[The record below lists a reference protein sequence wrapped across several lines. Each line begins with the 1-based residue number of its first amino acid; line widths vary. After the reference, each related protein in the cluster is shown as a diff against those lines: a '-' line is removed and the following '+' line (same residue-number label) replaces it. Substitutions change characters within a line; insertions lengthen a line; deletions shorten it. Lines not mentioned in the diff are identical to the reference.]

1 MIIKGDMDMDV
12 DGKNDSARSDMKR
25 RSWLLPVA
33 VPAVL
38 LLTIIVALFINNS
51 LTTRYEVEHAER
63 VLRDSA
69 AEQASTLDT
78 FFEAQYQTL
87 ELVAANIAAK
97 EENQSIESIRHSIV
111 ILAKNTS
118 FQSVC
123 YIKQDGTAYSH
134 DGKRTNVSGRM
145 YFAQAMDGTR
155 AIEKIESSMLNGNP
169 MFILAV
175 PVLKDGRAAGLIMGS
190 YTEEKLREL
199 ITPRAYGGEAD
210 SIICNSDGV
219 FVINTNNSTLRLSK
233 DNIFSSLSSSA
244 KFSEGHSIEDVRK
257 DISEGRGGTSA
268 FVFGGRERYVTYMPL
283 NIHPASG
290 GQWYM
295 FNILPG
301 DVLEADTALP
311 KWTSLVLFFFVMLVS
326 SVTLLLIILR
336 ERQNARLVAADREQL
351 RISEEQFR
359 IAATQGERHVARYD
373 IKSGVYYCADN
384 GLFSRS
390 FGKEV
395 KNAPQC
401 FIDAGIIDADS
412 ADDLINYFDNIRR
425 GENGGVSFA
434 VRSKDGEALWYRTEA
449 TIIFD
454 AAGKP
459 DQAILV
465 FYDITEQREK
475 EAAYKKWQQSLQE
488 RAPES
493 YALYRCN
500 VSKAAPF
507 SVVNGSLLKI
517 GFDKD
522 IGAFNEQIRAY
533 AGHCVFADD
542 RDSFTRFLD
551 SDALLAKYRGGVR
564 SDSMEFRD
572 IFAEED
578 IRWIRVTVELV
589 QYLNSDDIEAFLM
602 FEDIDESKK
611 ADLLTK
617 ELAESDPLTGVLNRT
632 VFAARCEEALAEM
645 KEGTQHALIML
656 DVDGFKLLN
665 DTFGHSAGDQNLVD
679 TANAL
684 RSILRRGDLLG
695 RLGGDEFMIF
705 LKDIPYDAVIEK
717 KARQICALLRK
728 SYSIEV
734 QVSASIGIAVC
745 PRDGGDYDTLYRN
758 ADSALYQ
765 AKEGGRDKFV
775 FFSREMAGEYR
786 AEDGGDTSSHG
797 GQPLAS
803 AAKHRM
809 LVVDDDKMTCQLLA
823 ALFKDKY
830 TVDTVNDG
838 RMALIRMRRY
848 GVGISVV
855 LLDLLMPGLD
865 GFAILEKMR
874 ESAEMRT
881 IPVVVVSSAGDPEVS
896 LRAIQSGASDFVT
909 KPIDPNIIR
918 TRVESAVSKAENERL
933 RAQNSYLQ
941 LQSGEEAKYRTVI
954 ESTGTIVIEYDW
966 VNNVFFYD
974 PSISRYIFGAYDG
987 RRLWQIMLSDRVA
1000 ASMDVKAM
1008 QEFVHELANDRER
1021 SGGTMLIQLKAASGD
1036 IHWFRLNVFKKEDEY
1051 KLTEKLILTFNDVN
1065 EEVLADNKLRFQAE
1079 RDELTGLYNRRT
1091 FLAKA
1096 EEMMRSRP
1104 AGYYFMSVI
1113 DIDGFKTINDRFGHA
1128 EGDSML
1134 RYMADRLQS
1143 IADNVSGLCGRLGGD
1158 VFVTLCP
1165 HNQSLLKISEYQPKA
1180 LLAGYPL
1187 GLELTCSA
1195 GHYLVDDPDITMDNM
1210 LDRASLAK
1218 RSVKGSYSSKQA
1230 WYDERMR
1237 EQVLFE
1243 QEIIDS
1249 METALEAGEFELRLQ
1264 PQYDQTSGRMIGA
1277 EALARW
1283 RHNGAVL
1290 PPDRFIPLFE
1300 KNGFITRLDEY
1311 VWEQTCAL
1319 LRRWLDEGRVV
1330 VPVSVNLSRVDL
1342 YNPKL
1347 RGILNGLIEKYRLS
1361 ITLLRLEIT
1370 ETACTQDSRQLTEVV
1385 DALRKDGFFIEM
1397 DDFGSG
1403 YSSFNMF
1410 KDIAVD
1416 MVKLDMKFLM
1426 TANNE
1431 NSGRSGL
1438 ILNSIVR
1445 LSRWLNIPVIAE
1457 GVETPR
1463 QADFLKTIGCSLAQG
1478 YLYARPMPVSEFE
1491 ELLTLDRTANL
1502 RTRAIVT
1509 SHFNNEEFWN
1519 IDSQATVIFNS
1530 FVGAACIVEYREGRA
1545 EVLRANDKYY
1555 AEVGVPRAILAGLG
1569 NNIMEAV
1576 LSEDLPVLKRAISIA
1591 IAMKGEAESTCETRW
1606 AMSKTGAKHVW
1617 LGTRMRVIAQ
1627 NHDCHVL
1634 YVTVENVTRRKEL
1647 EEELEAAREELR
1659 QARRL

>member
-1 MIIKGDMDMDV
+1 MNVDV
-12 DGKNDSARSDMKR
+12 KSDSARSDVKWH
-25 RSWLLPVA
+25 SWLLPVV
-33 VPAVL
+33 VPAIL

-51 LTTRYEVEHAER
+51 LTTRHEIEHAER

-69 AEQASTLDT
+69 AAQASTLDT
-78 FFEAQYQTL
+78 FFDAQYETL
-87 ELVAANIAAK
+87 EFVAANIAAS
-97 EENQSIESIRHSIV
+97 EENQSIDSVRHSLV

-118 FQSVC
+118 FQRVF
-123 YIKQDGTAYSH
+123 YIKPDGTAYSH
-134 DGKRTNVSGRM
+134 DGKMTNVSGRM
-145 YFAQAMDGTR
+145 YFAQAMEGTR

-175 PVLKDGRAAGLIMGS
+175 PVLKNGRAAGLIMGS
-190 YTEEKLREL
+190 YTEGKLREL

-210 SIICNSDGV
+210 SIICNSDGA
-219 FVINTNNSTLRLSK
+219 FVINTNSSNFRLSK

-257 DISEGRGGTSA
+257 DISEGTGGTSA

-290 GQWYM
+290 GQWYI

-301 DVLEADTALP
+301 DVLEADTTLP
-311 KWTSLVLFFFVMLVS
+311 KWTSLLLFFFVMFVS
-326 SVTLLLIILR
+326 SATLLLIILR
-336 ERQNARLVAADREQL
+336 ERQNARLAAADREQL

-384 GLFSRS
+384 GMFSHS

-395 KNAPQC
+395 KDVPQC
-401 FIDAGIIDADS
+401 FIDAGLIDADS
-412 ADDLINYFDNIRR
+412 ADDFINYFDNIRR

-434 VRSKDGEALWYRTEA
+434 ATSKDGGALWYHSEA
-449 TIIFD
+449 TIIND
-454 AAGKP
+454 AAGRP

-507 SVVNGSLLKI
+507 SVMNGSLLKI

-522 IGAFNEQIRAY
+522 IGTFNEQIRAY

-542 RDSFTRFLD
+542 RDSFKGFLD
-551 SDALLAKYRGGVR
+551 SDALLAKYHRGVR

-602 FEDIDESKK
+602 FEDIDENKK
-611 ADLLTK
+611 AELLTK

-632 VFAARCEEALAEM
+632 VFAARCEEALKEM
-645 KEGTQHALIML
+645 KEGTRHALIML

-679 TANAL
+679 AANAL

-717 KARQICALLRK
+717 KAQQICALLRK

-745 PRDGGDYDTLYRN
+745 PRDGGDYDTLYKN

-775 FFSREMAGEYR
+775 FFSREMAGEHR
-786 AEDGGDTSSHG
+786 AEDGGDTSVQG
-797 GQPLAS
+797 GLPLTS

-809 LVVDDDKMTCQLLA
+809 LVVDDDKMACQLLA
-823 ALFKDKY
+823 AIFKDKFI
-830 TVDTVNDG
+830 VDTVNDG

-848 GVGISVV
+848 GAGISVV

-881 IPVVVVSSAGDPEVS
+881 IPVVVVSSASDPEVS

-966 VNNVFFYD
+966 VNNVFSYD
-974 PSISRYIFGAYDG
+974 PSISEYISGTYDG

-1008 QEFVHELANDRER
+1008 QEFVHDLANDRDH
-1021 SGGTMLIQLKAASGD
+1021 SVGSMIVLLKAASGD
-1036 IHWFRLNVFKKEDEY
+1036 KHWFRLSVFKKEDEY
-1051 KLTEKLILTFNDVN
+1051 RLTKKLLLTFNDVN
-1065 EEVLADNKLRFQAE
+1065 EEVLVDNKLRFQAE
-1079 RDELTGLYNRRT
+1079 RDDLTGLYNRRT

-1096 EEMMRSRP
+1096 EEMMRSKP
-1104 AGYYFMSVI
+1104 AGYYFISVI

-1128 EGDSML
+1128 EGDRML
-1134 RYMADRLQS
+1134 RYMADRLQGL
-1143 IADNVSGLCGRLGGD
+1143 ADRVTGLCGRLGSD

-1165 HNQSLLKISEYQPKA
+1165 HNQSVLKLSDRQPKE
-1180 LLAGYPL
+1180 LLSGYQL

-1195 GHYLVDDPDITMDNM
+1195 GHYLVDDPDITMDKM

-1218 RSVKGSYSSKQA
+1218 QSVKGSYSSKQA
-1230 WYDERMR
+1230 WYDEGMR

-1243 QEIIDS
+1243 QEIVGS
-1249 METALEAGEFELRLQ
+1249 METALDSGEFELHLQ
-1264 PQYDQTSGRMIGA
+1264 PQYDQTNGRMFGA
-1277 EALARW
+1277 EALVRW
-1283 RHNGAVL
+1283 RHNGTVL

-1300 KNGFITRLDEY
+1300 KNGFIMRLDEY
-1311 VWEQTCAL
+1311 VWEQTCVL

-1342 YNPKL
+1342 YNPEL
-1347 RGILNGLIEKYRLS
+1347 RGLLNGLIEKYRLS
-1361 ITLLRLEIT
+1361 VTLLRLEIT
-1370 ETACTQDSRQLTEVV
+1370 ETAYTQDSRQLIEVV
-1385 DALRKDGFFIEM
+1385 DGLRKDGFFIEM

-1410 KDIAVD
+1410 KDIMVD

-1426 TANNE
+1426 TADNGNA
-1431 NSGRSGL
+1431 GRSGL

-1463 QADFLKTIGCSLAQG
+1463 QADFLKTIGCNLAQG

-1491 ELLTLDRTANL
+1491 ELLTLDKTASL

-1530 FVGAACIVEYREGRA
+1530 FVGAACIIEYKDGCA
-1545 EVLRANDKYY
+1545 EALRMNDKYF
-1555 AEVGVPRAILAGLG
+1555 AEIGVPRSDFGELG
-1569 NNIMEAV
+1569 KNLMEAV
-1576 LSEDLPVLKRAISIA
+1576 LPEDVPALRRAINMA
-1591 IAMKGEAESTCETRW
+1591 IAMNGESESACETRW
-1606 AMSKTGAKHVW
+1606 SRTKDPANCVW
-1617 LGTRMRVIAQ
+1617 LRTHMRVIAQ
-1627 NHDCHVL
+1627 SHDRYVL
-1634 YVTVENVTRRKEL
+1634 YLTVENITQRKEL
-1647 EEELEAAREELR
+1647 EEELKAANEELR
-1659 QARRL
+1659 QARRP